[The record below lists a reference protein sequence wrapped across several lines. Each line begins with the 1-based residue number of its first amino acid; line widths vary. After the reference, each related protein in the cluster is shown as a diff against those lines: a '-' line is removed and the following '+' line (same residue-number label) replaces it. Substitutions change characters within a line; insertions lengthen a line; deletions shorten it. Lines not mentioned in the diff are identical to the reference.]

1 VGIISIVLFGL
12 VAGLVA
18 RLVTPGRQ
26 AIGCLSTVAVGIV
39 GAFLGSAIG
48 DVLLGHDIH
57 LAWDLVPF
65 LFAVAGSVVLLLA
78 LEALSGRRSRRL
90 F

>member
-1 VGIISIVLFGL
+1 M
-12 VAGLVA
+12 
-18 RLVTPGRQ
+18 
-26 AIGCLSTVAVGIV
+26 
-39 GAFLGSAIG
+39 
-48 DVLLGHDIH
+48 LLGHEIR

-78 LEALSGRRSRRL
+78 LEALAGRRSRRL